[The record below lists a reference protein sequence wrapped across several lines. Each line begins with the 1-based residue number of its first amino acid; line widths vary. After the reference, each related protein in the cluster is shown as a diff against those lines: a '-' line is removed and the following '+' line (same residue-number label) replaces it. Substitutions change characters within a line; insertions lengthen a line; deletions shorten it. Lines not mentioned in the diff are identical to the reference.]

1 MRFSLKFIKK
11 FLDVDVG
18 PQQLAELLTM
28 AGMEVERIEK
38 LKGDFAFDIEVTTNR
53 YDWLSMVGIARE
65 AAAVLGKEL
74 NIEYPKAEKNLIPGE
89 RKIIIKNLDDCS
101 YYIGRTFE
109 NVKIKA
115 AAADLSELVL
125 NCGLGAVNDVVDI
138 TNYCMLKWGNPLHA
152 FDNDKIKGNVY
163 IRRAKKGESFV
174 GIDSKQREL
183 VPENLVIADD
193 EKVIALAGIMGAK
206 NTEVDHTTKNI
217 FLEAAVFSPLAVRRS
232 RRAVGLDTESSYR
245 FERMVSAD
253 HLEHASSETSQL
265 IEKKVGAKLVGL
277 SVAGKKP
284 KAKQEKI
291 NIKIDQLNIYLG
303 AQFSKSAVRKVLK
316 SLDFTVKDLAADE
329 LTILPPVDRFDI
341 EREVDIY
348 EEFSRVYGY
357 DKIPAQI
364 PFLKRCPQDGPGI
377 KQRVD
382 LWRQKEEIA
391 NFVALLQFKE
401 IVSFSLEQEQEIV
414 AAADSQPIAVVNPLR
429 QQENAMRTSLLG
441 GMIKSIKHN
450 LNRGQSGLYLFE
462 IANIYFKNK
471 KGFTEIPAL
480 SLGVSGQR
488 GDFFFLK
495 NAIVEI
501 LKYLNIEEAKISP
514 VSYKNFTNALAV
526 TVKGEDVGFLG
537 KLDDQ
542 ERKRLDLKEDVL
554 FAQLN
559 LLALAQARQKK
570 RYSFFS
576 PYPAIWRDISL
587 FLKRE
592 IKFSD
597 LEKII
602 KAEAKHLSDLQ
613 IIDVYAGKDVPEGL
627 TAFTLRVFYQSKD
640 KTLSS
645 QEVDF
650 FHNNIREKLTAQA
663 GITVR

>member
-1 MRFSLKFIKK
+1 MRFSLKFIKQ
-11 FLDVDVG
+11 FLDVDVK
-18 PQQLAELLTM
+18 PQQLAQLLTM

-74 NIEYPKAEKNLIPGE
+74 NIEYPKVGKRLSPCE
-89 RKIIIKNLDDCS
+89 RKIIIKDLDDCP

-109 NVKIKA
+109 NVKVKA
-115 AAADLSELVL
+115 AAPGLSELVL
-125 NCGLGAVNDVVDI
+125 NCGLGVVNDVVDI

-152 FDNDKIKGNVY
+152 FDDDKIKGNIH
-163 IRRAKKGESFV
+163 IRRARKGEGFV

-183 VPENLVIADD
+183 RPENLVIADD

-206 NTEVDHTTKNI
+206 NTEVDHTTRNI
-217 FLEAAVFSPLAVRRS
+217 FLEAAVFSPMTVRRS
-232 RRAVGLDTESSYR
+232 KRAVGLDTESSYR

-253 HLEHASSETSQL
+253 HLEHASSETSEL
-265 IEKKVGAKLVGL
+265 IEKKEGAKLVGL

-284 KAKQEKI
+284 KIKQEKI
-291 NIKIDQLNIYLG
+291 NIKIEQLNIYLG
-303 AQFSKSAVRKVLK
+303 AQFSKSAVKKVLK
-316 SLDFTVKDLAADE
+316 SLDFTVKDLAADK

-341 EREVDIY
+341 KREVDIY

-364 PFLKRCPQDGPGI
+364 PFLKGCSHEGSGV
-377 KQRVD
+377 KQRAD
-382 LWRQKEEIA
+382 LWKQKEEIA
-391 NFVALLQFKE
+391 NFAALLQFKE

-414 AAADSQPIAVVNPLR
+414 AGAECQPIAIINPLR
-429 QQENAMRTSLLG
+429 KQENVMRISLLG
-441 GMIKSIKHN
+441 GMIKIIKHN

-471 KGFTEIPAL
+471 KGFTEVPAL

-488 GDFFFLK
+488 EDFFFLK

-501 LKYLNIEEAKISP
+501 LKHLNIEEVKMSP
-514 VSYKNFTNALAV
+514 VSYKNFTNALSV
-526 TVKGEDVGFLG
+526 TVGGKDVGFLG
-537 KLDDQ
+537 KFDDQ
-542 ERKRLDLKEDVL
+542 ERKKLGLKEDVF

-559 LLALAQARQKK
+559 LLALAQVRQKK

-597 LEKII
+597 LEKVI
-602 KAEAKHLSDLQ
+602 KEEAKHLSDLQ
-613 IIDVYAGKDVPEGL
+613 IIDVYAGKDVPEGVI
-627 TAFTLRVFYQSKD
+627 AFTLRVFYQSKD

-650 FHNNIREKLTAQA
+650 FHNNIREKLAAQA
-663 GITVR
+663 GVTVR